1 MHQEKSHA
9 ELDQD
14 LLAYLGQYITEN
26 KKTGIERVLS
36 QRTRF
41 FTVVLEDIFKPHNA
55 SAVIRTCDCFGIQ
68 DVHLIEKT
76 DTYKVNPFVTRG
88 ASQWVDLHKY
98 YTAEGS
104 PVDKCF
110 SNLRNMGYQ
119 IFATS
124 PSVDSLPIYEIPLSP
139 DQKVALVFGN
149 EHEGISDEVKS
160 KADGLVHIP
169 MKGFTESFNIS
180 VSASIFLFE
189 LMKRVSVGDY
199 PGFYLSE
206 EEKAVLRMRWYK
218 DIVPHADL
226 HEKRFNRLKE
236 INSWGRPSSL
246 IHILLRFE
254 KEEIKKR
261 AT

>member
-1 MHQEKSHA
+1 MKQEEYNA
-9 ELDQD
+9 ELDRG
-14 LLAYLGQYITEN
+14 LLAYLEQYITDN
-26 KKTGIERVLS
+26 KKTGIARVLS

-68 DVHLIEKT
+68 DIHLIEKT
-76 DTYKVNPFVTRG
+76 DSYKVNPFVTRG

-110 SNLRNMGYQ
+110 SHLRSEGYQ
-119 IFATS
+119 IWATS
-124 PSVDSLPIYEIPLSP
+124 PAVDSVSIHDLPLAPN
-139 DQKVALVFGN
+139 QKVALVFGN

-189 LMKRVSVGDY
+189 LMKRVNEGEFPD
-199 PGFYLSE
+199 FHLSE
-206 EEKAVLRMRWYK
+206 VEKEVLRMRWYK

-226 HEKRFNRLKE
+226 HENRYHRLK
-236 INSWGRPSSL
+236 
-246 IHILLRFE
+246 
-254 KEEIKKR
+254 
-261 AT
+261 ATSE